1 MNFIKIFELAALKQT
16 DLLTE
21 SLQSLIDYVT
31 FLDEITLPDKPIVQA
46 TFSDLREDIPKK
58 SADML
63 SLALN
68 KKHSLY
74 EVPLVKDA

>member
-1 MNFIKIFELAALKQT
+1 MNFIRIFELAALKQT
-16 DLLTE
+16 DLLTK
-21 SLQSLIDYVT
+21 SLQSLINYVT
-31 FLDEITLPDKPIVQA
+31 FLDEITLPNQPIEQIV
-46 TFSDLREDIPKK
+46 FSDLREDIPKK
-58 SADML
+58 SSNIL